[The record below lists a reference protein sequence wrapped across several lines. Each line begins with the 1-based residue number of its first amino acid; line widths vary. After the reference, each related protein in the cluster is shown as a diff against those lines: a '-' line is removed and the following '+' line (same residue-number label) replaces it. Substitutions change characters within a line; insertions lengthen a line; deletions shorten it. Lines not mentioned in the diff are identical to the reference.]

1 MNLLLRR
8 KLTII
13 SLLLY
18 WPAIFV
24 FAHIPI
30 PQLVYKAQ
38 VSDKSLHFLAY
49 LVLVFL
55 LWFAIGP
62 DRTINWRRATAWW
75 ILLAVVWYGVFD
87 EILQVYVGRT
97 CDIADLSANLAGVL
111 TGLILFTFF
120 TFWPTFLVVTGITVF
135 LLTNL
140 CRANPA
146 DLLPVT
152 SVMFYLFG
160 YGFFTL
166 LWIRY
171 MHLFLSLKAPQPKWL
186 FVASVLPIAFLLIVK
201 LFSIILGKPF
211 SVWNVIISAAGIAVV
226 VITIFLAA
234 SFRRRSAQVHSST

>member
-1 MNLLLRR
+1 MASSLRQ

-13 SLLLY
+13 SLLVY

-24 FAHIPI
+24 FAHMPI
-30 PQLVYKAQ
+30 PKLVYKAQ

-55 LWFAIGP
+55 LWFAISP
-62 DRTINWRRATAWW
+62 DRTVNWRRAAAWW
-75 ILLAVVWYGVFD
+75 ILFAVVWYGVFD

-97 CDIADLSANLAGVL
+97 CDITDLSANLAGVL

-152 SVMFYLFG
+152 SVMFYLFA